1 MSSRRNARLAAVGML
16 YAYDV
21 GNETIAAKP
30 ESYLDER
37 RLKGKY
43 RAFAEELFRGTFDHL
58 QGLDGALEKHLNES
72 WSFDRFGRLE
82 RAILR
87 LAAYELIH
95 TQTDGPI
102 IINEAIEMAKEL
114 ADDEA
119 PRLINGILESLQKAA
134 RSAA

>member
-1 MSSRRNARLAAVGML
+1 MAAVGML

-21 GNETIAAKP
+21 GNESIATKP

-43 RAFAEELFRGTFDHL
+43 RSFAAELFEGTFSHL
-58 QGLDGALEKHLNES
+58 ESLDEVLSKHLNES

-95 TQTDGPI
+95 TETDGPI
-102 IINEAIEMAKEL
+102 IINEAIEMAKEM
-114 ADDEA
+114 ADDDA
-119 PRLINGILESLQKAA
+119 PKLINGILESLQKAT